1 MAGFDGLCDDGS
13 LDQSVVD
20 AADDEISFTR
30 STGTDRL
37 LVPTS
42 SEPVVFRYVPVPLAG
57 SPALWESFF
66 LAAGNPPGG
75 GEDELW
81 DSICLCGRRICF
93 CRLRPTY
100 KASDIGLIMGLV
112 GSSSFVIF
120 NRFSTISSEQ
130 ATRWLGFS

>member
-1 MAGFDGLCDDGS
+1 MKTVCKVLGL
-13 LDQSVVD
+13 
-20 AADDEISFTR
+20 F
-30 STGTDRL
+30 
-37 LVPTS
+37 LVS
-42 SEPVVFRYVPVPLAG
+42 ALVLASGERYAQGYPNRPIKFVT
-57 SPALWESFF
+57 
-66 LAAGNPPGG
+66 GNPPGG